1 MPFFFAGFGVFS
13 INPFTIFHTMKKDAM
28 LYFIVGL
35 VIVIAA
41 VILVFGIFFLN
52 DNDPRETY
60 ETYYLRLTKLAP

>member
-1 MPFFFAGFGVFS
+1 
-13 INPFTIFHTMKKDAM
+13 MKKDAM

-60 ETYYLRLTKLAP
+60 